1 MLNNTVRI
9 FSLSCI
15 LALSAAPASAETI
28 LGAMATAYG
37 YNADLNSARAGV
49 RVADENVPIAKG
61 GMRPRI
67 SASSTAAGTSV
78 RRDFDNDL
86 GVSARTDTG
95 SLSIDFGVKIDQ
107 TLFDGFQTRNNV
119 AAAKSNVFASQ
130 ASLTNTEQNTL
141 FNAGTVYMDVLR
153 DRQLVTLRSRNL
165 QFLQEQV
172 RSARARFDVGES
184 TRTDVSQAQASL
196 SQAQAALYLARSN
209 LAVSEA
215 TYRQIVGRTP
225 GELKPTAPLTR
236 KLPGSLST
244 AIAIA
249 LNNHPAIKANRHLVD
264 SASFTVKAREG
275 AFLPQVGASASL
287 TQEFA
292 NIDVQNAPGSSGD
305 RDTLTGTIGAT
316 VTVPIYQGGVASAQ
330 TRQAKEQLGQ
340 ARINV
345 DVTIDQV
352 RANAIAAW
360 NQYVAAREAISAGLD
375 LISAQT
381 LALNGVVEERNVGQR
396 TTLDVLDAQSA
407 LITAQVTQVSA
418 ERDAVVASLGILS
431 ATGQL
436 TAEGLGLGVKRHDPD
451 EHLNA
456 VKDAWYGLRTPDG
469 R

>member
-1 MLNNTVRI
+1 MNSTFRI
-9 FSLSCI
+9 LSLSCI
-15 LALSAAPASAETI
+15 FAFTAAPASAETI

-61 GMRPRI
+61 GMRPQV
-67 SASSTAAGTSV
+67 SATSTVAGTAV
-78 RRDFDNDL
+78 RRDFDSDL
-86 GVSARTDTG
+86 GVSTRTNTD
-95 SLSIDFGVKIDQ
+95 SLSIDFGIQISQ

-119 AAAKSNVFASQ
+119 AAAKSNVYASQ

-141 FNAGTVYMDVLR
+141 FNAGTAYMDVLR

-165 QFLQEQV
+165 EFLQEQV

-196 SQAQAALYLARSN
+196 SQAQALLYLARSN

-225 GELKPTAPLTR
+225 TDLRPTAPLTR
-236 KLPGSLST
+236 NLPGSLNT
-244 AIAIA
+244 AVAIA
-249 LNNHPAIKANRHLVD
+249 LNNHPAIQANRHLVD
-264 SASFTVKAREG
+264 AASFTVKSREG

-287 TQEFA
+287 TREFA
-292 NIDVQNAPGSSGD
+292 NIDVQNVPGSSGD

-316 VTVPIYQGGVASAQ
+316 VTVPIYQGGIASAQ

-352 RANAIAAW
+352 RANVIAAW
-360 NQYVAAREAISAGLD
+360 NQYVAAREAITAGLD

-407 LITAQVTQVSA
+407 LITAQVTQVGA

-436 TAEGLGLGVKRHDPD
+436 TADGLGLGVKRHDPD
-451 EHLNA
+451 EHLEA
-456 VKDAWYGLRTPDG
+456 VEDAWYGLRTPDG